1 GETRARTGTAAACTG
16 AGRSGALPTA
26 SATRATSWQWTA
38 RPAKMWMNVP
48 QAWPSVRMAAST
60 RTAPSSVC
68 AMRATSWVLMAGSA
82 T

>member
-1 GETRARTGTAAACTG
+1 M
-16 AGRSGALPTA
+16 S
-26 SATRATSWQWTA
+26 
-38 RPAKMWMNVP
+38 

-82 T
+82 TVSGQWVAAPLDVETPHGFPAPHNCWLALAEGQNFLVS